1 LLVYPIVGNRTL
13 VRRATAAAGLVT
25 ILLQPHGI
33 ARLAA
38 FHTAESDLTLS
49 VNAVT
54 DSEHTAASP
63 GLTRM
68 AIETPLS
75 GATVP
80 PLFLIAGYAFDPEA
94 TSGSGVDAV
103 ALYAYPNFGSGQTP
117 TFLGIANYGITR
129 DDVAR
134 VYGSQGTTSGFQ
146 LTASGLTAGTYR
158 IFAFGHNVATG
169 GYTAY
174 VFSDVTVSGMSA
186 LTIDTPAASATVMP
200 SFQITG
206 WAIDNRAMDGT
217 GIDAVHLYLSGDGI
231 PVTFLGVANYGV
243 TRSDIAA
250 AYGARFAT
258 AGYDFTVS
266 GLRPGAYLLSAFAHS
281 TVTDTFTLA
290 QARPFTVDATT
301 LMSIDYPSAGGSVD
315 GPTFSVMGWALD
327 RSTSSGTGVDT
338 LHVYA
343 FRDPGSGQAPIFL
356 GVASTGVSR
365 PDVAAIFGSRF
376 DPSGYW
382 LTVDRAAAGL
392 TPGVYDIVV
401 WTHSSVCNAFTAVS
415 VVRVRMQ

>member
-1 LLVYPIVGNRTL
+1 
-13 VRRATAAAGLVT
+13 
-25 ILLQPHGI
+25 
-33 ARLAA
+33 
-38 FHTAESDLTLS
+38 
-49 VNAVT
+49 
-54 DSEHTAASP
+54 
-63 GLTRM
+63 M

-80 PLFLIAGYAFDPEA
+80 PMFLIGGYAFDPEA

-103 ALYAYPNFGSGQTP
+103 AVYAYRNFGSGQSP
-117 TFLGIANYGITR
+117 TFLGIANYGIER

-134 VYGSQGTTSGFQ
+134 AYGSSGTTSGFQ
-146 LTASGLTAGTYR
+146 LTASGLAAGTYR

-174 VFSDVTVSGMSA
+174 VFADVTVSGVSA
-186 LTIDTPAASATVMP
+186 LAIDTPAASASVMP
-200 SFQITG
+200 SFQIRG
-206 WAIDNRAMDGT
+206 WALDNRATDGT

-250 AYGARFAT
+250 AYGARFAK
-258 AGYDFTVS
+258 AGYDFTVG
-266 GLRPGAYLLSAFAHS
+266 GLRPGSYLLSAFAHS

-301 LMSIDYPSAGGSVD
+301 LMTIDYPSAGSAIDGSSL
-315 GPTFSVMGWALD
+315 SVMGWALD
-327 RSTSSGTGVDT
+327 RSASNNTGVDT

-365 PDVAAIFGSRF
+365 PDVAAIFGRQF
-376 DPSGYW
+376 DASGYW
-382 LTVDRAAAGL
+382 LTVDRATMGL

-401 WTHSSVCNAFTAVS
+401 WTHSSVCNAFTAVA
-415 VVRVRMQ
+415 VARVTLR